1 MLATQLDVCDMRIV
15 LTLQP
20 GVASNPRFPS
30 TNQRFSTGITMNSTV
45 PTFLRNLDVGEPT
58 ACANL
63 TMVPLFHKLNAQ
75 PDYITLEEGLASDLL
90 EVEELEG
97 GASVNDILFRNK
109 SDHFALLFEGEEFLG
124 AKQNRILN
132 VSILVRAK
140 SKQTLP
146 VSCVEAGRWQHEHDE
161 TEQQKFSVADRMHY
175 ARGRA
180 MENSAVSRNLESD
193 NAFRG
198 DQQSVW
204 EDIERKSQRLS
215 ANSPTSAS
223 DVMYVSKKSS
233 LEDYVKSFGHAPN
246 QVGSVFLVNDKVA
259 GLEIYASDTTH
270 KQMLQ
275 RLIRSYALD
284 AIDSENERIGR
295 SGKPKDSKPEGV
307 RQEANAFVKQLE
319 NSWVKQFDGLCL
331 GQNIRFRDDGV
342 TGGALVHDE
351 RVLHLCAFA
360 TER

>member
-1 MLATQLDVCDMRIV
+1 
-15 LTLQP
+15 
-20 GVASNPRFPS
+20 
-30 TNQRFSTGITMNSTV
+30 MNSTV
-45 PTFLRNLDVGEPT
+45 PSFLRTLTVGEPT
-58 ACANL
+58 IHANL
-63 TMVPLFHKLNAQ
+63 AMVPLLNNLSTRS
-75 PDYITLEEGLASDLL
+75 DYITLEEGLASDLL

-132 VSILVRAK
+132 VSILVTAK

-146 VSCVEAGRWQHEHDE
+146 VSCVEAGRWHHEHDE
-161 TEQQKFSVADRMHY
+161 REQQKFSVADRMHY

-180 MENSAVSRNLESD
+180 MENSAVSRNLASD

-204 EDIERKSQRLS
+204 DDIERKSQRLS
-215 ANSPTSAS
+215 ASSPTSAS
-223 DVMYVSKKSS
+223 DVMYVSKKTSI
-233 LEDYVKSFGHAPN
+233 EDYVKSFGHAPN
-246 QVGSVFLVNDKVA
+246 QVGSVFLVNDKAA
-259 GLEIYASDTTH
+259 GIEIYANDTTH

-275 RLIRSYALD
+275 RLVRSYALD
-284 AIDSENERIGR
+284 AIDSENEGGGR
-295 SGKPKDSKPEGV
+295 SNRAQDSKREDA
-307 RQEANAFVKQLE
+307 RQEARAFVEQLE
-319 NSWVKQFDGLCL
+319 NSWIKEFDGVCL